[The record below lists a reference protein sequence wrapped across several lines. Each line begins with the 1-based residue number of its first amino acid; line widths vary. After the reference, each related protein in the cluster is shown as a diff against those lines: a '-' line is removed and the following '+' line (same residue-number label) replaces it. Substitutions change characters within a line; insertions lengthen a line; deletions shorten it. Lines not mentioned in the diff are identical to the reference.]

1 MTHLEFLLSSDLVE
15 VKAVRNNGAAVW
27 LTDLT
32 DGKSVAEIGGGSFP
46 CDSLEEFEELVE
58 FFGDETF
65 EE

>member
-1 MTHLEFLLSSDLVE
+1 MHLNFLLSSDLVE
-15 VKAVRNNGAAVW
+15 VKAIRNNGSAVFY
-27 LTDLT
+27 TDLT
-32 DGKSVAEIGGGSFP
+32 DGRSIAEIGGGIFP